1 LALLDP
7 YVDQVDGFESGR
19 FGVVKPVDRHGR
31 IKGGGLAVAMGA
43 EPIIGA

>member
-7 YVDQVDGFESGR
+7 YVDEVDGFESGR

-31 IKGGGLAVAMGA
+31 VKGGGLAMGTRA